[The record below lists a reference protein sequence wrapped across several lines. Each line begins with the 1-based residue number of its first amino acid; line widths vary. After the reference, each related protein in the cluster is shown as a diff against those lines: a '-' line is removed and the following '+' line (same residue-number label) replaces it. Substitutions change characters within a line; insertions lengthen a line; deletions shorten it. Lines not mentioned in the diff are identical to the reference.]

1 MWSAESN
8 ATDAFTPLVLAS
20 ACAPQLRRAPAIVP
34 VHTRGQVTL
43 AMSAATLAAIP
54 DSVLD
59 DLVVHGPAEYC
70 RERAA
75 GEARSR
81 PGKRAA
87 GGARSR
93 GSAQPGERAAGGT
106 REQC

>member
-81 PGKRAA
+81 
-87 GGARSR
+87 
-93 GSAQPGERAAGGT
+93 GSAQPGERAAGGA
-106 REQC
+106 RSRGARSRGYA